1 MPGSGLGFGTGLGL
15 RPIQT
20 ECDSTTRREFSVFKK
35 IKPSTDKNFTRYAD
49 QIAKIA

>member
-20 ECDSTTRREFSVFKK
+20 ECDSTTQREFSVLKK
-35 IKPSTDKNFTRYAD
+35 KQNRQRIKISQDMQTK
-49 QIAKIA
+49 